1 MEKDI
6 CADIHS
12 HGILQAL
19 GTTHLKPTNGD
30 KRELEQRLS
39 RLSRELPAPRA
50 TCVSPRWRRVGLGVQ
65 RAAPTAAGHALNTRP
80 VLLPFL
86 CSSLSQPWTP
96 SLLLTPLHTP
106 LASRPAL
113 QQECR
118 ARKRTPSHTLRLC
131 VWKPSSPT
139 PPPREGTRAWSQILK
154 SRRLVA
160 EEREV
165 GSALLAPPQTTPGR
179 WGRGRQNP
187 SPQTYGGS

>member
-1 MEKDI
+1 MSFPPRGARLRVPSMATRGPR
-6 CADIHS
+6 CA
-12 HGILQAL
+12 
-19 GTTHLKPTNGD
+19 
-30 KRELEQRLS
+30 
-39 RLSRELPAPRA
+39 
-50 TCVSPRWRRVGLGVQ
+50 Q
-65 RAAPTAAGHALNTRP
+65 RAAPTAAGHALNTRS

-160 EEREV
+160 EERWEALCLPPPNHPREV
-165 GSALLAPPQTTPGR
+165 GAEETEPLPSDI
-179 WGRGRQNP
+179 WGFLKQK
-187 SPQTYGGS
+187 GSRSMP

>member
-1 MEKDI
+1 MSFPPRGARLRVPSMATRGPR
-6 CADIHS
+6 CA
-12 HGILQAL
+12 
-19 GTTHLKPTNGD
+19 
-30 KRELEQRLS
+30 
-39 RLSRELPAPRA
+39 
-50 TCVSPRWRRVGLGVQ
+50 Q
-65 RAAPTAAGHALNTRP
+65 RAAPTAAGHALNTRS

-96 SLLLTPLHTP
+96 SLLLTPLPTP

-160 EEREV
+160 EERWEALCLPPPNHPREV
-165 GSALLAPPQTTPGR
+165 GAEETEPLPPDI
-179 WGRGRQNP
+179 WGFLKQK
-187 SPQTYGGS
+187 GSRSMP